1 MSDKPRRLYYGWI
14 ILAACFLITTFVY
27 GLQYSLGV
35 FLRPLQEDFE
45 WTRAMVTWVPAL
57 FMLFICLF
65 GLLAGWF
72 TDRYGPRT
80 MVIMA
85 GFFIGRGTEELLFP
99 RLREH

>member
-1 MSDKPRRLYYGWI
+1 MKGDESSPAKQRRLYYGWT
-14 ILAACFLITTFVY
+14 ILTACFLVTTFVY

-35 FLRPLQEDFE
+35 FLRPLQEEFR
-45 WTRAMVTWVPAL
+45 WTRAMVTWVPAC

-80 MVIMA
+80 
-85 GFFIGRGTEELLFP
+85 RC
-99 RLREH
+99 